1 MQTVDRDLVSS
12 RAPSARSRAPTTR
25 GTLLGRYGEL
35 ALAGATALVMLLAIG
50 MAFFYAPTEAV
61 QGNVQRIEYIH
72 VPIAW
77 TAFLAFFIVF
87 VASALYLWRKDER
100 WDWLARSGAE
110 IGTIFTTLALI
121 TGSLWGRPVW
131 GAWWAWDARMT
142 TTLILWFIYVGYLL
156 LRSYTG
162 RSAAGARSAAVLGIV
177 GFVDVPIDYLS
188 VTWWRT
194 LHPALQLPLGQQAQ
208 APASVV
214 VTLMVALAAFTL
226 LFGYLLLLVYRLQRL
241 QSEALRLRARAE
253 LDG

>member
-1 MQTVDRDLVSS
+1 MQTVDQDLVSS

-25 GTLLGRYGEL
+25 ETLLGRYGEL

-121 TGSLWGRPVW
+121 TGRGGPGTR
-131 GAWWAWDARMT
+131 G
-142 TTLILWFIYVGYLL
+142 
-156 LRSYTG
+156 
-162 RSAAGARSAAVLGIV
+162 
-177 GFVDVPIDYLS
+177 
-188 VTWWRT
+188 
-194 LHPALQLPLGQQAQ
+194 
-208 APASVV
+208 
-214 VTLMVALAAFTL
+214 
-226 LFGYLLLLVYRLQRL
+226 
-241 QSEALRLRARAE
+241 
-253 LDG
+253 

>member
-1 MQTVDRDLVSS
+1 M
-12 RAPSARSRAPTTR
+12 
-25 GTLLGRYGEL
+25 LLGRYGEV

-61 QGNVQRIEYIH
+61 QGDVQRIEYIH

-162 RSAAGARSAAVLGIV
+162 HSAAGARAAAVLGIV
-177 GFVDVPIDYLS
+177 GFIDVPIDYLS

-226 LFGYLLLLVYRLQRL
+226 LFGYLLFLVYRLQRL

-253 LDG
+253 LDV

>member
-1 MQTVDRDLVSS
+1 MQTVDQDLVSS

-121 TGSLWGRPVW
+121 T
-131 GAWWAWDARMT
+131 
-142 TTLILWFIYVGYLL
+142 
-156 LRSYTG
+156 
-162 RSAAGARSAAVLGIV
+162 
-177 GFVDVPIDYLS
+177 
-188 VTWWRT
+188 
-194 LHPALQLPLGQQAQ
+194 
-208 APASVV
+208 
-214 VTLMVALAAFTL
+214 
-226 LFGYLLLLVYRLQRL
+226 
-241 QSEALRLRARAE
+241 
-253 LDG
+253 

>member
-1 MQTVDRDLVSS
+1 MQTVNPDLVSS
-12 RAPSARSRAPTTR
+12 RAPAARSRAPAMR
-25 GTLLGRYGEL
+25 SMLLGRYGEV

-61 QGNVQRIEYIH
+61 QGDVQRIEYIH

-87 VASALYLWRKDER
+87 VASALYLWRNDER

-162 RSAAGARSAAVLGIV
+162 RSAAGARAAAVLGIV
-177 GFVDVPIDYLS
+177 GFIDVPIDYLS

-226 LFGYLLLLVYRLQRL
+226 LFGYLLFLVYRLQRL

-253 LDG
+253 LDV